1 MSRPI
6 SRSARLGRRLGIG
19 VFALLVSVPTA
30 VWTVQIMR
38 QVWAP
43 PPGQAP
49 ADCASGLRGLLS
61 AVERARAAVQNAAD
75 GERAGIAAFRG
86 ALLPEWESRGAVE
99 TACRADA
106 RGTAMFREI
115 DGLRYAEEHAVRYE
129 AESLARQRRRAAGL
143 KLELDRESQ
152 QR

>member
-30 VWTVQIMR
+30 VWSVQIMQ

-43 PPGQAP
+43 PAGASPV
-49 ADCASGLRGLLS
+49 DCASGLRGLLA
-61 AVERARAAVQNAAD
+61 AVERARAAVRHAPE

-86 ALLPEWESRGAVE
+86 ALLPEWEGRGAIGA
-99 TACRADA
+99 TCAADA
-106 RGTAMFREI
+106 RGVAMLKEI

-129 AESLARQRRRAAGL
+129 AESLARQRRRAAAL
-143 KLELDRESQ
+143 KAELDGEPG